1 MQEIRNRVQLI
12 GNLGKAPEIHT
23 TEKGKKLARFSI
35 ATNDTYHNSAGTK
48 VKQTMWHNVIAWGKL
63 AEIAEKYLI
72 KGKEVAVAGKLV
84 NRQYNDKE
92 GVKRYVTEIVLNDI
106 ALLGGGGRHQD
117 EHAEELLEVESEME
131 S

>member
-12 GNLGKAPEIHT
+12 GNLGKAPEIHI

-35 ATNDTYHNSAGTK
+35 ATNDTYHNAAGTK
-48 VKQTMWHNVIAWGKL
+48 VKETLWHNVIAWGKL
-63 AEIAEKYLI
+63 AEIAEKYLT

-84 NRQYNDKE
+84 HRSYKDKE
-92 GVKRYVTEIVLNDI
+92 GIKHQISEVVMNEL
-106 ALLGGGGRHQD
+106 AMLGGGTKYQN
-117 EHAEELLEVESEME
+117 EPVEELDVESEMD